1 MEQAYAHDHQHSK
14 DGTAR
19 KLSCL
24 QFCCTI
30 TVDNDRSPEKG
41 PTMSCKTLDV
51 MKNHFKVIAVVT
63 CAAVGS
69 SATLAASLPISDAHL
84 HYSHDSV
91 ELTPP
96 ERVIELMRE
105 ANLKLALVSSSDD
118 NGTQLLVDLAP
129 DLIVPGLRPYTRR
142 GQLNTWFKDQK
153 NLDYVEELIS
163 KNRYASI
170 GEFHLYGA
178 DADLEI
184 PKRIVE
190 LAAEHNLILHAH
202 SDAEA
207 VARLLA
213 QNNTVK
219 VLWAHAGFEEPEFIA
234 SMLSKHDRLWAD
246 LAFRSEVGSGGQLS
260 NEWRALFEAHPK
272 RIMLG
277 TDTYTPE
284 RIYYIPS
291 HAEGA
296 RVWLATLP
304 DDIAENV
311 AWKNAHDLIMPV
323 WEKNSATAAS
333 VTSTQTVCTE
343 QDSSGFVLGEQTR
356 VIVEPDRAIEVGE
369 PFSVMLTLCGGDLDA
384 ADVVLDATMPA
395 HGHGM
400 NYTPEHRVI
409 AHDSDVIQVQVD
421 GLRLHMPGTWQ
432 WSVTMR
438 KNDQRLQAYRDFQL
452 N

>member
-1 MEQAYAHDHQHSK
+1 MKRLIDALNTNCLK
-14 DGTAR
+14 LTA
-19 KLSCL
+19 
-24 QFCCTI
+24 
-30 TVDNDRSPEKG
+30 
-41 PTMSCKTLDV
+41 
-51 MKNHFKVIAVVT
+51 IAIL
-63 CAAVGS
+63 AALGS
-69 SATLAASLPISDAHL
+69 QTTLADSLPISDAHL

-96 ERVIELMRE
+96 ERVIEIMRE

-129 DLIVPGLRPYTRR
+129 DIIVPGLRPYTRR
-142 GQLNTWFKDQK
+142 GQLSTWFKDQK
-153 NLDYVEELIS
+153 NLDYVERLLRE
-163 KNRYASI
+163 NRYASI
-170 GEFHLYGA
+170 GEFHLYGE

-190 LAAEHNLILHAH
+190 LAAQNNLILHAH

-207 VARLLA
+207 VERLLA
-213 QNNTVK
+213 HDSTVK
-219 VLWAHAGFEEPEFIA
+219 VLWAHAGFDEPE
-234 SMLSKHDRLWAD
+234 SVSKMLSKHDRLWVD

-260 NEWRALFEAHPK
+260 AEWRALFEAHPD

-304 DDIAENV
+304 DDIAENI
-311 AWKNAHDLIMPV
+311 AWKNAYGLIMPV
-323 WEKNSATAAS
+323 WKTNSATPAEGTGTTASATAAS
-333 VTSTQTVCTE
+333 ICNET
-343 QDSSGFVLGEQTR
+343 DSNAFALGEQTK
-356 VIVEPDRAIEVGE
+356 VIVQPDRAIEVGE
-369 PFSVMLTLCGGDLDA
+369 AFSVMLTLCGGDLNS
-384 ADVVLDATMPA
+384 ADVKLDAIMPA

-400 NYTPEHRVI
+400 NYTPEHTVI
-409 AHDSDVIQVQVD
+409 ANASDVMQVQVD
-421 GLRLHMPGTWQ
+421 GLRLHMPGKWQ
-432 WSVTMR
+432 WSLTMR
-438 KNDQRLQAYRDFQL
+438 KNNERTQANVDFEI